1 MMTILSLKHA
11 AAWRLIAAV
20 LGALTSTAAFAEA
33 AMSGTMKPLG
43 SSGSHRTMT
52 CGACYRRWRPG
63 IRLRSSTWIPRAP
76 AGGWR
81 TSPRPRAQA
90 GVALR
95 RFHLI
100 WDERIQRKRGSD
112 GTTGEGGTDAG
123 PEQGL
128 AGGGMP
134 GGCEADRRRQGR
146 RARHDPA
153 AESQGHGAEL
163 EGRRY
168 HSAAGA
174 IGQRRVAPG
183 ACSIDRHLY
192 ARRRAPVTDLGACP
206 RSLSRGAPSRC
217 LFLDA
222 GSIWPGSMSSL
233 RCAKPRSRFPPRMTA
248 RRDDAQARLRDRA
261 VTPPKPP
268 SCRSC
273 LRCRSSVA
281 RCCRDA

>member
-20 LGALTSTAAFAEA
+20 LGSPDEHGGLCRGRHERHHET
-33 AMSGTMKPLG
+33 LG
-43 SSGSHRTMT
+43 IGSGSHRTMT
-52 CGACYRRWRPG
+52 CGACCRRWRPG

-76 AGGWR
+76 AGCWR
-81 TSPRPRAQA
+81 TSPRPPAQA

-153 AESQGHGAEL
+153 VESQGHGAEL

-183 ACSIDRHLY
+183 ACSIDRHLH
-192 ARRRAPVTDLGACP
+192 A
-206 RSLSRGAPSRC
+206 
-217 LFLDA
+217 
-222 GSIWPGSMSSL
+222 
-233 RCAKPRSRFPPRMTA
+233 
-248 RRDDAQARLRDRA
+248 
-261 VTPPKPP
+261 
-268 SCRSC
+268 
-273 LRCRSSVA
+273 
-281 RCCRDA
+281 

>member
-1 MMTILSLKHA
+1 MTILSLKHA

-33 AMSGTMKPLG
+33 AMSGTMKPWDRVRFAPDHDVRCLLSALETG
-43 SSGSHRTMT
+43 DPATVLDLD
-52 CGACYRRWRPG
+52 PG
-63 IRLRSSTWIPRAP
+63 AP
-76 AGGWR
+76 AGCWR

-183 ACSIDRHLY
+183 ACSIDRHLH
-192 ARRRAPVTDLGACP
+192 A
-206 RSLSRGAPSRC
+206 
-217 LFLDA
+217 
-222 GSIWPGSMSSL
+222 
-233 RCAKPRSRFPPRMTA
+233 
-248 RRDDAQARLRDRA
+248 
-261 VTPPKPP
+261 
-268 SCRSC
+268 
-273 LRCRSSVA
+273 
-281 RCCRDA
+281 